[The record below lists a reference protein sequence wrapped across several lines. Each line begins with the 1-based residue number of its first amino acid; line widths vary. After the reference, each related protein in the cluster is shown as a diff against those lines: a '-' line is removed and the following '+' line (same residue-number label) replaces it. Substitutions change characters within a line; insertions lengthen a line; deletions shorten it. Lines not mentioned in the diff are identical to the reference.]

1 MGRKA
6 RGLRKPVNPAASTLQ
21 WNSVARNPF
30 MQRKRK
36 MRTQKRCLGC
46 VAIVVDDYDR
56 AIEYYTNKLGFTLV
70 EDTPQPGKR
79 WVVVSPNPESDCN
92 ILLARASNERQE
104 SFIGNQCGGRVFLFL
119 QTDDFWRDYR
129 AMKDKGV
136 HFCEE
141 PREEEY
147 GTVVVFEDIYGNRWD
162 LYQNAQHG

>member
-1 MGRKA
+1 
-6 RGLRKPVNPAASTLQ
+6 
-21 WNSVARNPF
+21 
-30 MQRKRK
+30 

-56 AIEYYTNKLGFTLV
+56 AIEYYTDKLGFTLV

-104 SFIGNQCGGRVFLFL
+104 VFLFL
-119 QTDDFWRDYR
+119 QTDDFWRDYH
-129 AMKDKGV
+129 AMKAKGV

-147 GTVVVFEDIYGNRWD
+147 GTVVVFEDMYGNRWD
-162 LYQNAQHG
+162 LYQHAQRG

>member
-1 MGRKA
+1 
-6 RGLRKPVNPAASTLQ
+6 
-21 WNSVARNPF
+21 
-30 MQRKRK
+30 

-46 VAIVVDDYDR
+46 VAVVVDDYDR
-56 AIEYYTNKLGFTLV
+56 AIEYYTDKLGFTLV

-136 HFCEE
+136 HSAKNLV
-141 PREEEY
+141 RKS
-147 GTVVVFEDIYGNRWD
+147 TVRWWCLKIFTATAGISTKMPNAGD
-162 LYQNAQHG
+162 YQGYFS